1 MIVWLTRELSMRG
14 RIIVTAIIGTWM
26 IMMMILTIW
35 YNQVLIHEVQK
46 EFAGLQQEHRYM
58 QDFMEKNIDRFSR
71 TIDQNT
77 QQAKKNAEVIKEITV
92 PDR

>member
-1 MIVWLTRELSMRG
+1 MIVWLTRELTIRG

-26 IMMMILTIW
+26 IMMMILTVW
-35 YNQVLIHEVQK
+35 YNQAIINEMKREYLSLH
-46 EFAGLQQEHRYM
+46 QEHDYM
-58 QDFMEKNIDRFSR
+58 KNFLEQNIDRFAR